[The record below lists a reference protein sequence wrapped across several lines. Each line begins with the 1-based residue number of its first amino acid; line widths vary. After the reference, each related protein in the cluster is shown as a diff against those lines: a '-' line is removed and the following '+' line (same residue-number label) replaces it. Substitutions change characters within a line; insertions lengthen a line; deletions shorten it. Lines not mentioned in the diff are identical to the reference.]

1 MSYVPHTDADRKAML
16 AAIGVKSV
24 EALFEDV
31 PASVRFPTLD
41 LPEPLSEPETMREL
55 QELAA
60 SNAHTGEFLCFLGA
74 GAYNHFVPSLVNQ
87 MILRGEFFTAY
98 TPYQPEVSQGT
109 LQAIYEYQ
117 SMICALTGM
126 EAANASHYDGAT
138 SLAEAAIMAIN
149 HFRLKRRKI
158 VVSPAV
164 HPHYRGVL
172 RTYTQGMGVNV
183 TGDDEPDLG
192 LNDLLPMLDGET
204 AMFVAQYP
212 DYFGG
217 IENLKPVADAVHAAG
232 ALFCVVANPIALGL
246 LTPPGAF
253 GADIVVGEGQ
263 PLGIPLSFG
272 GPYLGFFATKKDYV
286 RKMAGRLVGETMD
299 ANGKKGYVLTLATRE
314 QHIRREKATSNICTN
329 QGLMA
334 IAATVYM
341 STLGRNG
348 LRKVAEAC
356 YHRAHH
362 AADLINEISGYTV
375 LRDKPFFHEFVVH
388 CPRPVADINA
398 ELFNEYGILG
408 GYDLGV
414 DYAHL
419 DQHMLLC
426 VTEMNTPDD
435 IDELVNAL
443 EEIAK

>member
-1 MSYVPHTDADRKAML
+1 MSYIPHTNADRKAML

-24 EALFEDV
+24 EELFKDV
-31 PASVRFPTLD
+31 PASVRYPDLD
-41 LPEPLSEPETMREL
+41 LPGPLSEPETMREL

-60 SNAHTGEFLCFLGA
+60 SNAHTGDYLCFLGA
-74 GAYNHFVPSLVNQ
+74 GAYNHFVPSIVNQ

-109 LQAIYEYQ
+109 LQAIFEYQ

-149 HFRLKRRKI
+149 HFKLKRKKI
-158 VVSPAV
+158 VVSAAV

-172 RTYTQGMGVNV
+172 RTYTQGMGLNIA
-183 TGDDEPDLG
+183 GDDEPDLG
-192 LNDLLPMLDGET
+192 LGDLLPILDGDT
-204 AMFVAQYP
+204 AMFAAQYP
-212 DYFGG
+212 DFFGG
-217 IENLKPVADAVHAAG
+217 IENLKSVADAVHAAG

-246 LTPPGAF
+246 LIPPGAF
-253 GADIVVGEGQ
+253 GADVVVGEGQ
-263 PLGIPLSFG
+263 PLGIPISFG
-272 GPYLGFFATKKDYV
+272 GPYLGFFATKNDYV
-286 RKMAGRLVGETMD
+286 RKMAGRLVGETLD
-299 ANGKKGYVLTLATRE
+299 ANGRKGYVLTLATRE

-348 LRKVAEAC
+348 LRKVAETC
-356 YHRAHH
+356 YHRAHY
-362 AADLINEISGYTV
+362 AADRIQELPGYTV
-375 LRDKPFFHEFVVH
+375 LRGRPFFHEFVVR

-398 ELFNEYGILG
+398 ELFNDYGILG
-408 GYDLGV
+408 GYELGV

-419 DQHMLLC
+419 DQHMLVC
-426 VTEMNTPDD
+426 VTEMNTVDD
-435 IDELVNAL
+435 IDELVEAM
-443 EEIAK
+443 EEIGK